1 MLKLCL
7 LFSLQPSTIPVHVLP
22 FIVSHR
28 NLLSEAQTRHDCHW
42 VTWESTLS
50 TFPGAKLSTCM
61 YGLFSSCYSGSCY
74 LIVHLLL
81 IWWPQTM
88 KRNGILWYLYEPIW
102 YFADANDSSYLYIG
116 TWLFTIFSTLA
127 TEFAFLSQQWQWQN
141 SQNIMNCW
149 NCITSNI

>member
-1 MLKLCL
+1 MFAIFPLTFNNPC
-7 LFSLQPSTIPVHVLP
+7 TCITV
-22 FIVSHR
+22 IVSHR
-28 NLLSEAQTRHDCHW
+28 NLLSEAQALHDCHW

-50 TFPGAKLSTCM
+50 RFQEPNWVHVCM
-61 YGLFSSCYSGSCY
+61 DFFSSCYSGSCY

-88 KRNGILWYLYEPIW
+88 KRNGILSYLYEPIW
-102 YFADANDSSYLYIG
+102 YFGDANDSSCLYIG
-116 TWLFTIFSTLA
+116 TRLFTIFSTLA

>member
-1 MLKLCL
+1 MFAIFPLTFNNPC
-7 LFSLQPSTIPVHVLP
+7 TCITV
-22 FIVSHR
+22 IVSHR
-28 NLLSEAQTRHDCHW
+28 NLL
-42 VTWESTLS
+42 LS
-50 TFPGAKLSTCM
+50 LSDLGINSVQIPGAKLSTCM
-61 YGLFSSCYSGSCY
+61 YGLLSSCYSGSCY

-88 KRNGILWYLYEPIW
+88 KRNGILSYLYEPIW
-102 YFADANDSSYLYIG
+102 YFADANDSSCLYIG